1 MDILKWKNR
10 IFPQISLNLTAMNSC
25 IIKCLNNILKT
36 MNDID
41 YELLYIIIILENL
54 SKIKIS
60 ICRVTLEK
68 LIIFGSNDSNV
79 IGKLSRFIFLN
90 LQISWKLWGR
100 LHTLHHIKSIKNKFE
115 WIMAPFFPHMTTSTH
130 NLWIPLRIKEIN

>member
-1 MDILKWKNR
+1 
-10 IFPQISLNLTAMNSC
+10 
-25 IIKCLNNILKT
+25 

-41 YELLYIIIILENL
+41 YELLYIIIIFENL

-79 IGKLSRFIFLN
+79 IGKLSRFLFLN
-90 LQISWKLWGR
+90 LQIS
-100 LHTLHHIKSIKNKFE
+100 
-115 WIMAPFFPHMTTSTH
+115 
-130 NLWIPLRIKEIN
+130 